1 MSPRVLHTDQDND
14 GYVTATELRRMMK
27 QLGNEL
33 TEQEVNDIMKEAGTD
48 RAGGRIDYAAFCKLL
63 GNDAVKQSL
72 ENEAD
77 EEMQH
82 AFNLFDT
89 DRDGL
94 ISAKEMRSGLASFN
108 ITLTEREVN
117 QLIEEATLAAASRGV
132 NYEIFKRVMSA
143 NR

>member
-1 MSPRVLHTDQDND
+1 
-14 GYVTATELRRMMK
+14 MK

-33 TEQEVNDIMKEAGTD
+33 TEQEVSDIMKESGTD

-63 GNDAVKQSL
+63 GIGVKQSQ
-72 ENEAD
+72 ETDAD

-82 AFNLFDT
+82 AFNLFDR
-89 DRDGL
+89 DRDGV
-94 ISAKEMRSGLASFN
+94 ISAKEMRAGLASFK

-117 QLIEEATLAAASRGV
+117 QLIEEATLGSASKGV
-132 NYEIFKRVMSA
+132 NFEIFKRVMSA